1 MQGFILQGSF
11 VDTGLK
17 GFFLQSARLFLA
29 MKRFFLAIWCGLLLA
44 RKGGSAVRGGSESGG
59 MKGGGMKGG
68 SRGWARKPS
77 LRGVAPR
84 KWYELFLW
92 QFPKF
97 HCDFFVNLS
106 FLGPKLGDSDG

>member
-17 GFFLQSARLFLA
+17 GFFFAICKAFPCNG
-29 MKRFFLAIWCGLLLA
+29 KGFLAIWCRLLLA

-59 MKGGGMKGG
+59 MKGGG
-68 SRGWARKPS
+68 
-77 LRGVAPR
+77 
-84 KWYELFLW
+84 YELSLW

-97 HCDFFVNLS
+97 HSDFFVQRDHSWMPICHSS